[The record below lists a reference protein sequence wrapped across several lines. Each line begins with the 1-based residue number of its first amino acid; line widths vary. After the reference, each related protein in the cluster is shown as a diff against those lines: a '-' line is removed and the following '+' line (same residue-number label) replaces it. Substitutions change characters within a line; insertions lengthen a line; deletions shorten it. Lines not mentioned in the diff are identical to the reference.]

1 MPSVTGGL
9 LNGDEMALVAFELVD
24 DLLSP
29 SPGRKDRLASVIRE
43 DVVPAY
49 LDTEAWYCS

>member
-9 LNGDEMALVAFELVD
+9 LNGEEMALVAFELVD
-24 DLLSP
+24 DLLSS

-43 DVVPAY
+43 DAVPAY
-49 LDTEAWYCS
+49 LDTEACYCS